1 MKEMRNKGWWPAE
14 YLPITFFTNMKEVAY
29 KYGNALYN
37 TPYMPCIYLAE
48 QPIGYRT
55 PVRTSSRKTANVPY
69 RISFN

>member
-1 MKEMRNKGWWPAE
+1 
-14 YLPITFFTNMKEVAY
+14 MKEVAY